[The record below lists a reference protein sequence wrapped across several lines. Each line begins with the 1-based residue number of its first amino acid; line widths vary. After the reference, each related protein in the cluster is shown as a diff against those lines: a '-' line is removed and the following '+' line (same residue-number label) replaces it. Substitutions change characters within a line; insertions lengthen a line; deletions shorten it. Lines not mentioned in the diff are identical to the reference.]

1 MWRKRTVIDF
11 YLKSVFS
18 ESTSMTSKKT
28 ILNEKPK
35 SKTGVFRRSE
45 SVMPPGLNVRK
56 PSSAVSELNSVG
68 KESQKLFRRSSMI
81 SSEGFDK
88 YTYDCHRLD
97 IPTRS
102 IGLEFEE
109 SSLAE
114 RNNAPKNLL
123 PTIPSVKQTS
133 ILKKKTVSI
142 KNPLVKRDSVVHPGR
157 IDMQQ
162 SLCIA
167 GRFQNPW
174 PTWRPPT
181 FTNILK
187 FGLSKSNSKVPP
199 KQELDLVLPIVK
211 QNFSKL
217 MVPDD
222 GIRVTWM
229 GHSTVLVQ
237 MHGLNVLT
245 DPIFSDRASPSQV
258 VGPKRYR
265 DPPCSIH
272 DLPHI
277 NAVVIS
283 HSHYDHLDLN
293 TVTLLNARF
302 GTDIRW
308 FVPIG
313 LQSWMQHVG
322 CENVV
327 ELDWWEE
334 NCVPEHSDT
343 FFVFT
348 PAQHW
353 SKRTIADDNKVLWG
367 SWCILGPKYRFFFA
381 GDTGYC
387 DVFKQIGRVHGPFD
401 LCAIPIGA
409 YEPRWFMKY
418 QHINPEEAVQIHIDV
433 HSKHSLAIHWG
444 TFCLANEYYLDP
456 PRKLRDSLDKH
467 EIPPELF
474 FTLKHGESRLIAQT
488 NLVKRNNMRMVNSY
502 GN

>member
-1 MWRKRTVIDF
+1 MKNV
-11 YLKSVFS
+11 K
-18 ESTSMTSKKT
+18 MTSKKVT
-28 ILNEKPK
+28 INEKPK
-35 SKTGVFRRSE
+35 VTKMGLFRRSE
-45 SVMPPGLNVRK
+45 SVMPSGFKK
-56 PSSAVSELNSVG
+56 PTEANNTDASDTDNKNLI
-68 KESQKLFRRSSMI
+68 RRSSMI
-81 SSEGFDK
+81 CSEGFDK
-88 YTYDCHRLD
+88 YTYDCHRHD
-97 IPTRS
+97 IPARS
-102 IGLEFEE
+102 VGLELEASAFNEE
-109 SSLAE
+109 ANV
-114 RNNAPKNLL
+114 RNVTL
-123 PTIPSVKQTS
+123 PSKPTLPGKKTS
-133 ILKKKTVSI
+133 ILKKTVSS
-142 KNPLVKRDSVVHPGR
+142 KCPLIKRDSVVHPGR
-157 IDMQQ
+157 IDMQR
-162 SLCIA
+162 SLCIG

-187 FGLSKSNSKVPP
+187 FGITRDKSKVPP
-199 KQELDLVLPIVK
+199 KQELELVLPIVK
-211 QNFSKL
+211 QNFAKL
-217 MVPDD
+217 SIPED
-222 GIRVTWM
+222 GIRVTWI

-245 DPIFSDRASPSQV
+245 DPIFSERASPSQV

-283 HSHYDHLDLN
+283 HSHYDHLDYN
-293 TVTLLNARF
+293 TVLLLNARF

-308 FVPIG
+308 FVPLG
-313 LQSWMQHVG
+313 LQTWMQQVG

-401 LCAIPIGA
+401 LSAIPIGA

-418 QHINPEEAVQIHIDV
+418 QHINPEEAVQIHMDV
-433 HSKHSLAIHWG
+433 RSKRSLAIHWG
-444 TFCLANEYYLDP
+444 TFSLANEYYLDP
-456 PRKLRDSLDKH
+456 PLRLRESLDKY
-467 EIPPELF
+467 EIPHELF
-474 FTLKHGESRLIAQT
+474 FTMKHGESRLIAQN
-488 NLVKRNNMRMVNSY
+488 NLVKRNLLTVQNNR
-502 GN
+502 